1 MAGRKSGVQQRIKEI
16 EPKALYNHCH
26 GHLLNLAC
34 ADKIKKN
41 ESLSSAMDTAY
52 EITKLVKKSP
62 NRDTHLEKICKDA
75 ATDLDRPNSK
85 IRNLCPTRWTV
96 KADALL
102 SIIDNYDTLNDLW
115 DWSLQTVKDTDMKA
129 RIRGVQAHMQK
140 FEFFFGSSLA
150 EVLLRNADNLSKT
163 LQYKD
168 LSAAESKSIARKTV
182 QTLKSLRDDKCFNL
196 FWENV
201 IMKSRRKSVEEPV
214 LPRKR
219 RMPSRF
225 ETGTATAEFHSTPKD
240 FYRQKYY
247 QAVDHIVQAITNRF
261 EQEDFTIYL
270 NTEQV
275 LLKCTK
281 GVDFSEEFKIV
292 CQFYKEDLHE
302 ANLQCQLRLF
312 ATIFE
317 SATPREDIVLADIIT
332 FIR

>member
-34 ADKIKKN
+34 ADNIKKN

-140 FEFFFGSSLA
+140 FDFFFGSSLA

-163 LQYKD
+163 LQCKD
-168 LSAAESKSIARKTV
+168 LSAA
-182 QTLKSLRDDKCFNL
+182 
-196 FWENV
+196 
-201 IMKSRRKSVEEPV
+201 
-214 LPRKR
+214 
-219 RMPSRF
+219 
-225 ETGTATAEFHSTPKD
+225 
-240 FYRQKYY
+240 
-247 QAVDHIVQAITNRF
+247 
-261 EQEDFTIYL
+261 
-270 NTEQV
+270 
-275 LLKCTK
+275 
-281 GVDFSEEFKIV
+281 
-292 CQFYKEDLHE
+292 
-302 ANLQCQLRLF
+302 
-312 ATIFE
+312 
-317 SATPREDIVLADIIT
+317 
-332 FIR
+332 